1 MDMVFPWSLTVI
13 LVLFLQAGITP
24 QSTGELF
31 DPKEKAKIEKEKTVE
46 GRIKVYEAA
55 SKRMQKTLETAID
68 QENFQSVP
76 ENLKLWT
83 SLLLKSL
90 EDIETNLKTKKKS
103 RALIKFEIQIRKA
116 IANTE
121 SYKIRAPVEQQEAFD
136 SCIAQ
141 AEKVRRRFVEILFLH

>member
-1 MDMVFPWSLTVI
+1 MVFPWSLTVI

-121 SYKIRAPVEQQEAFD
+121 NYKIRAPVEQQEAFD

>member
-1 MDMVFPWSLTVI
+1 MVFPWSLTII

-121 SYKIRAPVEQQEAFD
+121 NYKIRAPVEQQEAFD

>member
-121 SYKIRAPVEQQEAFD
+121 NYKIRAPVEQQEAFD